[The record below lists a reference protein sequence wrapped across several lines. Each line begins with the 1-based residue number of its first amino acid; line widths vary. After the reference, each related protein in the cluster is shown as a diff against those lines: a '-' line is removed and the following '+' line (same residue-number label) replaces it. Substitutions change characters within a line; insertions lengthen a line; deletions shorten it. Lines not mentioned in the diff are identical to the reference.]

1 MKAIILKE
9 YGSINNFESADI
21 PIPLVKKGHIRIR
34 IKAVSFNPVDYQI
47 RKGLPESGQVTSS
60 ILGRDFS
67 GIVDEV
73 HEDEREFKKG
83 DEVFCYVSN
92 LASSGTYTEFICVP
106 STIVAKKPVFLSHEQ
121 AASIPVA
128 GITAILAI
136 EKAKKNK
143 SKSFFISGGAGGVGT
158 FVIMFAKLSGFRN
171 IVATAGN
178 DKSRSYLMQQLQLKK
193 EQIIN
198 YRDSDFVKNAIEV
211 NGEYFDVALDLVGG
225 KMLSACCELLAIDG
239 QLISVVDVPGKE
251 DFEILFQ
258 KNASFHPI
266 GANAYSLS
274 ANPGHWKTYKYI
286 LNYISGLFDSNVL
299 IKPPITILGSLS
311 VGTVKKAHELLE
323 NNSVQGKL
331 IMTCD

>member
-47 RKGLPESGQVTSS
+47 RKGLPESRQVTSS

-143 SKSFFISGGAGGVGT
+143 SRTFFIAGGAGGVGT

-178 DKSRSYLMQQLQLKK
+178 DKSRSYLMQQLQLKE

-198 YRDSDFVKNAIEV
+198 YRDSDFVKSAIVV

-274 ANPGHWKTYKYI
+274 TNPGHWKTYKYI